1 MKLTPVLIL
10 GLDGQPITPAS
21 AADLVLLARE
31 ATAQAHLT
39 ALQSLARES
48 TAQALLTAIQALP
61 RPSIKIHRV
70 TVSLAGALNNQA
82 VGLGTLTRV
91 HAVTVVD
98 LAGAVVPTL
107 KFNGI
112 GEATIPL
119 AKGEVR
125 DGLDVST
132 LHVSCAA
139 GGGSLVLELHGR

>member
-1 MKLTPVLIL
+1 MQLTPVLIL
-10 GLDGQPITPAS
+10 GLDGEPITPAS
-21 AADLVLLARE
+21 AADMALLAKDATLQGLATE
-31 ATAQAHLT
+31 A
-39 ALQSLARES
+39 

-61 RPSIKIHRV
+61 RPSSKVHRV

-91 HAVTVVD
+91 HAVTVAD
-98 LAGAVVPTL
+98 LTGAVIPTL
-107 KFNGI
+107 RFNGI

-125 DGLDVST
+125 DGLDVAT

>member
-10 GLDGQPITPAS
+10 GVDGQPVTPAS
-21 AADLVLLARE
+21 AADMELLAKDATLQGLATE
-31 ATAQAHLT
+31 A
-39 ALQSLARES
+39 

-61 RPSIKIHRV
+61 RPSSKIHRV

-91 HAVTVVD
+91 HAVTVAD
-98 LAGAVVPTL
+98 LTGAVIPTL
-107 KFNGI
+107 RFNGI